1 MDGHCVD
8 HCLQRGNL
16 GSFFFRGNDPV
27 QACPSSASGTPA
39 SCMYIVCQ
47 WATVCVFIVLQLTSL
62 SAEPQGPFDGGD
74 NINISVTF
82 NHVVINRSTLLPS
95 SLCM

>member
-1 MDGHCVD
+1 
-8 HCLQRGNL
+8 
-16 GSFFFRGNDPV
+16 
-27 QACPSSASGTPA
+27 
-39 SCMYIVCQ
+39 MYIVCQ

-82 NHVVINRSTLLPS
+82 NHVVINLPP